1 MATTQHRWTRIIKRH
16 QAKVLSL
23 RTGSKREST
32 EMKKDKAEP
41 WPRLTFLK
49 NTRSWWTVK
58 ALIFPTLKTTP
69 STESSA
75 ILTTTCPKHKIISIF
90 VFIRSYGKGANK
102 ADQFAKT
109 GRKQQ
114 LVEQMVL
121 LVTYFFSICNKSRNN
136 CVKSSNRNRKEQE
149 KVCFRQRTVKHLFL
163 NLWPKIKLVD
173 WSCMIRMA
181 EMLALRM

>member
-1 MATTQHRWTRIIKRH
+1 MATTQHRWTRIIKQH
-16 QAKVLSL
+16 QAKELSL
-23 RTGSKREST
+23 PTGSKREST
-32 EMKKDKAEP
+32 EMKKDKAGP

-49 NTRSWWTVK
+49 NTKSWWTVK
-58 ALIFPTLKTTP
+58 ALIFQTPKTTP
-69 STESSA
+69 STESSV

-121 LVTYFFSICNKSRNN
+121 LLTYFLVFATNHAITASKVAIGAGKSKKRCVFDNEPWNICS
-136 CVKSSNRNRKEQE
+136 
-149 KVCFRQRTVKHLFL
+149 
-163 NLWPKIKLVD
+163 
-173 WSCMIRMA
+173 
-181 EMLALRM
+181 